1 MLIQAILAERFTQA
15 LVFLGVENA
24 PIPLSKSTRPE
35 FGEYQFNGAMAL
47 AKQLKK
53 RPRDIA
59 QDILDAVDLNDIAE
73 KCEIAGPGFINI
85 HLLKSW
91 VAQQVEQSSQDARL
105 NIQKVVSQTV
115 VVDYSSPNLAKEMH
129 VGHLRSTIIGDAVV
143 KVLEFLGH
151 RVIRQN
157 HMGDWGTQ
165 FGMLLAHLSDQLEQS
180 QASTAL
186 SDLEDFYRAA
196 KVRFDNEE
204 GFADRAREYVVKL
217 QGSDPECL
225 TLWEQFID
233 ISIAHSEQVYEQLGV
248 SLRRQDVMGES
259 AYNPDLPVLV
269 EDLKARGMAVIDQGA
284 TVVLLP
290 EMADKEGKPA
300 VYIIQKSGGGFLY
313 ATTDLAAV
321 RYRCGKLRAD
331 RTLIFTDARQSL
343 HFKQTELVSRKVGYM
358 PDDHQ
363 YQHCPFGM
371 MLGKDGKPFK
381 TRTGGT
387 IKLADLLDEAQQ
399 RAAALVAARSADIE
413 GAAANPAKI
422 DPDIAK
428 TIGIGAVKYADLSK
442 HRTTDYIFDW
452 DTMLSFEGN
461 TAPYLQYAYTRI
473 RSIFRKADLDMQN
486 HCAPVMIE
494 NSSEHALA
502 VKLLQ
507 FEDTL
512 QAVGSEA
519 SPHLLCTYL
528 YELASLFMKFYEAS
542 PMLKAEVEP
551 SSKESRLTLSAV
563 TARTM
568 KSGLEML
575 GIQTLEHM

>member
-15 LVFLGVENA
+15 VALIGVENA

-53 RPRDIA
+53 KPRDIA
-59 QDILDAVDLNDIAE
+59 EDILRAVDLSDLAD

-85 HLLKSW
+85 HLSKKW
-91 VAQQVEQSSQDARL
+91 VSQHIQQASADSRL
-105 NIQKVVSQTV
+105 SIQKASPQKV

-151 RVIRQN
+151 DVVRQN

-165 FGMLLAHLSDQLEQS
+165 FGMLLAHLADQIEGT

-186 SDLEDFYRAA
+186 TDLEDFYRAA
-196 KVRFDNEE
+196 KVRFDEE
-204 GFADRAREYVVKL
+204 DGFADRAREYVVRL
-217 QGSDPECL
+217 QSSDPHCL
-225 TLWEQFID
+225 ALWEQFID
-233 ISIAHSEQVYEQLGV
+233 ISISHSEQVYHTLQV
-248 SLRRQDVMGES
+248 SLSRDDVMGES
-259 AYNPDLPVLV
+259 AYNRDLPVLV
-269 EDLKARGMAVIDQGA
+269 EDLLSRGIAVLDQGA
-284 TVVLLP
+284 TVVFLP
-290 EMADKEGKPA
+290 EMTDKEGNPA

-321 RYRCGKLRAD
+321 RYRCQTLHAD
-331 RTLIFTDARQSL
+331 RTLIFTDARQAL
-343 HFKQTELVSRKVGYM
+343 HFKQTEIVARKAGYM
-358 PDDHQ
+358 PAVHH

-381 TRTGGT
+381 TRSGGI
-387 IKLADLLDEAQQ
+387 IKLADLLDEAVE
-399 RAAALVAARSADIE
+399 RAASLLASRNEQSAASS
-413 GAAANPAKI
+413 GPQ
-422 DPDIAK
+422 IAQ

-442 HRTTDYIFDW
+442 NRTTDYIFDW

-473 RSIFRKADLDMQN
+473 RSIFRKAQVDMAVQQSAV
-486 HCAPVMIE
+486 CIE
-494 NSSEHALA
+494 NTSEHLLS

-512 QAVGSEA
+512 QAVSHDA
-519 SPHLLCTYL
+519 TPHLLCTYL

-542 PMLKAEVEP
+542 PILKADVDAAT
-551 SSKESRLTLSAV
+551 KLSRLTLSAL
-563 TARTM
+563 TANTL
-568 KSGLEML
+568 KLGLDML
-575 GIQTLEHM
+575 GIDTLEHM